1 MLFLLVLALYP
12 KLGLDQYENGEYSC
26 TYKFLLNKE
35 SLYILIKHMS
45 PVVSSN
51 NLSES
56 QNFQKKIGP

>member
-1 MLFLLVLALYP
+1 MIYP
-12 KLGLDQYENGEYSC
+12 KLGLVQYENGEYSC
-26 TYKFLLNKE
+26 TYNFLLNEE
-35 SLYILIKHMS
+35 SLYDILIKHMS

>member
-1 MLFLLVLALYP
+1 MLFLLVALHP

-35 SLYILIKHMS
+35 WVYILIKHMS